1 MNDPVLVNPVEE
13 DAKSKSRVRLAMS
26 AIYILLM
33 ATAVM
38 LAILRGGAGN
48 PADETIEWFVQWW
61 WIPLLVALVLGS
73 SAIFIDALTPRK
85 KLSGITGIF
94 FGLIAGLLATVAL
107 SFVIDLIV
115 QTSDALQN
123 AAVGRI
129 IMAVKAAFALTLCY
143 LGASIVYA
151 TQDEFR
157 LVIPYVEF
165 SKQFRGT
172 RPLVLDTSAIIDG
185 RFNDIALTG
194 FIAAPVIIPRFV
206 INELQTLSDSSDRL
220 KRSRGRRG
228 LDMVRKLQNNPH
240 IDLGIADENPPG
252 AGVDQKLLIYAQQHK
267 AHLVT
272 TDFNLNKV
280 ASIHEVNVLNV
291 NDLANALKPA
301 AVPGEELRI
310 EIIKRGEGEG
320 QGVGY
325 LDDGTMVVV
334 ENAADSIGR
343 LVQCTVTSSIQTSAG
358 RMIFCDMSEW
368 GGGGRR
374 ADPGTSHQGSTRHAS
389 DLKIDRAVMAEQIE
403 SQAPADRNA
412 SNDDETTGEANQ
424 DRVSSK
430 ESGKASQESSP
441 DDDTI
446 PPDSSF
452 SDQVSSSSASAMHEK
467 SLHAQKRV
475 QSTQRHPKPRTM
487 RSKRNP
493 RRGK

>member
-1 MNDPVLVNPVEE
+1 MSDPALVNPVEE
-13 DAKSKSRVRLAMS
+13 EQRSKSRVRVAMS

-48 PADETIEWFVQWW
+48 PADKTIEWFVQWW
-61 WIPLLVALVLGS
+61 WIPLLVALTLGS
-73 SAIFIDALTPRK
+73 GAISLDALTPRK

-115 QTSDALQN
+115 QTSDALQG

-129 IMAVKAAFALTLCY
+129 IMALKAAFALTFCY
-143 LGASIVYA
+143 LGASVVYA

-165 SKQFRGT
+165 SKQIRGT

-206 INELQTLSDSSDRL
+206 IDELQALSDSSDRL
-220 KRSRGRRG
+220 KRRRGRRG

-240 IDLGIADENPPG
+240 VDLGIADENPTG
-252 AGVDQKLLIYAQQHK
+252 AGVDQKLLIYAQQHQ
-267 AHLVT
+267 AYLVT

-280 ASIHEVNVLNV
+280 ASIHAVKVLNV
-291 NDLANALKPA
+291 NDLANALKPT
-301 AVPGEELRI
+301 AVPGERMQI
-310 EIIKRGEGEG
+310 EIIKPGEGAG

-334 ENAADSIGR
+334 ENAGQYIGEIIN
-343 LVQCTVTSSIQTSAG
+343 CTVTSSIQTSAG
-358 RMIFCDMSEW
+358 RMIFGESEEDHREATPRFIPRDTQRLPQ
-368 GGGGRR
+368 GHQTNELQRGNSETTASHTPANASGDGSTTPSTP
-374 ADPGTSHQGSTRHAS
+374 ATSSQERSVPHQPATPSTQGSAHS
-389 DLKIDRAVMAEQIE
+389 
-403 SQAPADRNA
+403 PAH
-412 SNDDETTGEANQ
+412 SP
-424 DRVSSK
+424 K
-430 ESGKASQESSP
+430 ES
-441 DDDTI
+441 
-446 PPDSSF
+446 
-452 SDQVSSSSASAMHEK
+452 
-467 SLHAQKRV
+467 R
-475 QSTQRHPKPRTM
+475 ST
-487 RSKRNP
+487 RSRRNP
-493 RRGK
+493 RRSK

>member
-1 MNDPVLVNPVEE
+1 MSDPVLINPVEE
-13 DAKSKSRVRLAMS
+13 EQRSKSRVRLAMS

-48 PADETIEWFVQWW
+48 PADKTIEWFVQWW
-61 WIPLLVALVLGS
+61 WIPLLVALTLGS
-73 SAIFIDALTPRK
+73 SAIFIDAMTPRK

-165 SKQFRGT
+165 SKQIRGT

-194 FIAAPVIIPRFV
+194 FISAPVIIPRFV
-206 INELQTLSDSSDRL
+206 IDELQALSDSSDRL
-220 KRSRGRRG
+220 KRRRGRRG

-240 IDLGIADENPPG
+240 VDLGIADENPPG
-252 AGVDQKLLIYAQQHK
+252 AGVDQKLLIYAQQHQ
-267 AHLVT
+267 AYLVT

-280 ASIHEVNVLNV
+280 ASIHAVKVLNV
-291 NDLANALKPA
+291 NDLANAMKPT
-301 AVPGEELRI
+301 AVPGERMQI
-310 EIIKRGEGEG
+310 EIIKPGEGAG

-325 LDDGTMVVV
+325 LDDGTMVVI
-334 ENAADSIGR
+334 ENAGGHIGEIIN
-343 LVQCTVTSSIQTSAG
+343 CTVTSSIQTSAG
-358 RMIFCDMSEW
+358 RMIFGESEEDHMQPTAHIIPEDAHQLPQSDQPEESY
-368 GGGGRR
+368 GDNTKANEPREQSDQSGES
-374 ADPGTSHQGSTRHAS
+374 DSDTSATTAREKLVPHQTSIPSTRVPEHTPPRTS
-389 DLKIDRAVMAEQIE
+389 PPRT
-403 SQAPADRNA
+403 SPR
-412 SNDDETTGEANQ
+412 
-424 DRVSSK
+424 
-430 ESGKASQESSP
+430 SGKSH
-441 DDDTI
+441 T
-446 PPDSSF
+446 
-452 SDQVSSSSASAMHEK
+452 
-467 SLHAQKRV
+467 R
-475 QSTQRHPKPRTM
+475 
-487 RSKRNP
+487 RNP
-493 RRGK
+493 RRSK

>member
-1 MNDPVLVNPVEE
+1 
-13 DAKSKSRVRLAMS
+13 MS
-26 AIYILLM
+26 AIYILLL

-48 PADETIEWFVQWW
+48 PDDETITNFVRWW
-61 WIPLLVALVLGS
+61 WIPLLFALALGS
-73 SAIFIDALTPRK
+73 SAILIDAMTPRK

-115 QTSDALQN
+115 QTNDTLQTD
-123 AAVGRI
+123 AVGRI

-165 SKQFRGT
+165 SKQIRGT

-206 INELQTLSDSSDRL
+206 IDELQTLSDSSDRL
-220 KRSRGRRG
+220 KRRRGRRG

-240 IDLGIADENPPG
+240 IDLGIADENPLG
-252 AGVDQKLLIYAQQHK
+252 AGVDQKLLIYSQQHQ
-267 AHLVT
+267 AYLVT

-280 ASIHEVNVLNV
+280 ASIHAVKVLNV
-291 NDLANALKPA
+291 NDLANALKPT
-301 AVPGEELRI
+301 AVPGERMQI
-310 EIIKRGEGEG
+310 EIIKAGEGAG

-334 ENAADSIGR
+334 ENAAEHIGENIN
-343 LVQCTVTSSIQTSAG
+343 CTVTSSIQT
-358 RMIFCDMSEW
+358 
-368 GGGGRR
+368 
-374 ADPGTSHQGSTRHAS
+374 
-389 DLKIDRAVMAEQIE
+389 
-403 SQAPADRNA
+403 
-412 SNDDETTGEANQ
+412 
-424 DRVSSK
+424 
-430 ESGKASQESSP
+430 
-441 DDDTI
+441 
-446 PPDSSF
+446 
-452 SDQVSSSSASAMHEK
+452 
-467 SLHAQKRV
+467 
-475 QSTQRHPKPRTM
+475 
-487 RSKRNP
+487 
-493 RRGK
+493 